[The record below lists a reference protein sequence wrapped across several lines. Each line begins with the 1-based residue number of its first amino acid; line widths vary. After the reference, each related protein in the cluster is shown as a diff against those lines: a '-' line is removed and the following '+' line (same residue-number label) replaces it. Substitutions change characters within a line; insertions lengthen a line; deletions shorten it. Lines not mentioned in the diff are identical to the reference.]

1 MEKRELSES
10 EKGTEHVVRSGSR
23 LTIETIAEF
32 VQQIRKALNEASTV
46 VIEFDRDVEMDITAL
61 QVFYASCKQAAID
74 GKHLI
79 RRGPEPQTMLDLV
92 AAAGAERHG
101 QCGNN
106 SITCF
111 RRFGGGMG
119 WEN

>member
-61 QVFYASCKQAAID
+61 QVFYASCNRRQSMENTSFVVARNLKQC
-74 GKHLI
+74 LI
-79 RRGPEPQTMLDLV
+79 LSQPPVRNVMGS
-92 AAAGAERHG
+92 AG
-101 QCGNN
+101 
-106 SITCF
+106 ITA
-111 RRFGGGMG
+111 
-119 WEN
+119 